1 MRAVE
6 DAEPVDAGL
15 VADGVQLAV
24 VADVL
29 KGEAG
34 GGFIKCIFLHV
45 HGMPIS
51 PGSCRCGCCR
61 RWPPRG

>member
-15 VADGVQLAV
+15 VANGVQLAV
-24 VADVL
+24 VPDVL

-34 GGFIKCIFLHV
+34 RV
-45 HGMPIS
+45 S
-51 PGSCRCGCCR
+51 
-61 RWPPRG
+61 